1 MYQRMERKAEAS
13 GLREYNPEAMKNRVQ
28 TYFDQTLP
36 VVEHFNKLS
45 KERVSQIDANGT
57 VAEVYDR
64 T

>member
-1 MYQRMERKAEAS
+1 MERKAEAS